1 MKNSLKIKINNLYNT
16 KIEGVDMITNEKDL
30 VSDIIKDERFTIDEV
45 VDLILSNNQL
55 LCCMYDE
62 VAFKNIDNN
71 VYSCNDIT
79 DTLIYEFMIEYGDK
93 LTSKHI
99 EKFFSCHSNISYN
112 DIAFLLL
119 CGGILY
125 SRISEIANYFDI
137 ELSRK
142 YIFSHYFVYKNES
155 VNIYDFQN
163 SSEYIEEIH
172 LEQALYRRSFN
183 EDVLDI
189 IMCRIVEG
197 EYPSCNK
204 FIPTLCRNQKLS
216 KSFVCKWK
224 DMLDWVAISRHQYFD
239 SVNDIDYNFF
249 LEIKDYMIW
258 QTYIT
263 VNPVSEKLY
272 KIFADKLTWEQ
283 FKTRQ
288 QVTIDSEEI
297 QLTIDKL
304 DKFDIYDYNRI
315 FCHHAIMT
323 PKQTKL
329 VRLYHKILLYSKHG
343 NNNYNV
349 TQFLAKLMLFFG
361 CDRYFDN
368 KLRHDLKK
376 GGFQVEGDYVI
387 GYVHKDFG
395 QCINNRSY
403 EQGLTRSYAASYE
416 IIENSID
423 KGNNITVK
431 VKVNIHDIHHTHYYY
446 YPKTAIASIKANK
459 FQFI

>member
-55 LCCMYDE
+55 LRCMYDDD
-62 VAFKNIDNN
+62 AFKNIDNN

-79 DTLIYEFMIEYGDK
+79 NTLIYTFMIEYGDK
-93 LTSKHI
+93 LTTKHI
-99 EKFFSCHSNISYN
+99 EKFFSCYSNISYN

-125 SRISEIANYFDI
+125 TRITEIANSFDI
-137 ELSRK
+137 ELSHK

-155 VNIYDFQN
+155 VNIYEFQN
-163 SSEYIEEIH
+163 MTEYIEQIH

-183 EDVLDI
+183 EDVLDV
-189 IMCRIVEG
+189 IMCRIVDG
-197 EYPSCNK
+197 EYPSYDK
-204 FIPTLCRNQKLS
+204 IIPTLCRNQKLS

-224 DMLDWVAISRHQYFD
+224 DMLDWVAISRYQYFD

-258 QTYIT
+258 QIYVA

-272 KIFADKLTWEQ
+272 KIFTDKLTWEQ

-315 FCHHAIMT
+315 FCHNVIMT

-329 VRLYHKILLYSKHG
+329 VRLYHKILLYSK
-343 NNNYNV
+343 NYNV
-349 TQFLAKLMLFFG
+349 TQFLAKLMLFLG
-361 CDRYFDN
+361 CDRYLKN
-368 KLRHDLKK
+368 RLKRELKK

-395 QCINNRSY
+395 QTINYRSY

-431 VKVNIHDIHHTHYYY
+431 VKVNIHDIHEIHYYY
-446 YPKTAIASIKANK
+446 HPKTAIVSIKANK